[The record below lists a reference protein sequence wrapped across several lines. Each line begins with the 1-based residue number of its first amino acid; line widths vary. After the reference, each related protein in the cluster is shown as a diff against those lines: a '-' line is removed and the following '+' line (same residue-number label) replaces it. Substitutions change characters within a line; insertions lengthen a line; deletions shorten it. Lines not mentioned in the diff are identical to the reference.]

1 MLQADT
7 GRTALLTLPNLLS
20 LSRVVLIAPLGWA
33 IISGAGL
40 VSVALFALVI
50 VTDFLDGLIARRAH
64 QVTQF
69 GTLLDHGS
77 DALFVSAIA
86 GLLAYLSLLPL
97 VLPPLIAIAFLQ
109 YSLDSRVLEGA
120 SLRPSRI
127 GRWNGIAYFA
137 IVGAGLVVHHFAADP
152 VPLFGLL
159 LLGWVIVVTTLVSIA
174 ERAVYMLRA
183 RSGA

>member
-20 LSRVVLIAPLGWA
+20 LSRVALIAPLSWA
-33 IISGAGL
+33 IIKGEGL
-40 VSVALFALVI
+40 IAVVLFAFVI

-64 QVTQF
+64 QVTEF
-69 GTLLDHGS
+69 GTLLDHGC

-86 GLLAYLSLLPL
+86 GLLAYLGLLPL
-97 VLPPLIAIAFLQ
+97 VLPLLIAIAFLQ

-120 SLRPSRI
+120 RLRPSRI
-127 GRWNGIAYFA
+127 GRWNGVAYFV
-137 IVGAGLVVHHFAADP
+137 IVGAGIVVHHFAADP
-152 VPLFGLL
+152 MLLFGLWL
-159 LLGWVIVVTTLVSIA
+159 CGWVVVATTVISIA